1 YPFLIKRFCGN
12 LPPDERPMPIYEY
25 RCTAC
30 QHKLE
35 SLQKFSDAPLVVCP
49 QCGRDALTK
58 LVSAAGFHLK
68 GSGWYQ
74 TDFKNSGSKPAAKP
88 EAAASEAKAS
98 DAKTA
103 DAAPAA
109 RADAPAAKAETPAA
123 PASPP
128 SSSP

>member
-1 YPFLIKRFCGN
+1 
-12 LPPDERPMPIYEY
+12 MPIYEY

>member
-1 YPFLIKRFCGN
+1 
-12 LPPDERPMPIYEY
+12 MPIYEY

-49 QCGRDALTK
+49 QCGRYALTK

-88 EAAASEAKAS
+88 EAASADGKTGDAKATDTTS
-98 DAKTA
+98 AAK
-103 DAAPAA
+103 P
-109 RADAPAAKAETPAA
+109 DAPAAKAETPAA

>member
-1 YPFLIKRFCGN
+1 
-12 LPPDERPMPIYEY
+12 MPIYEY

-49 QCGRDALTK
+49 TCGRDTLTK

-74 TDFKNSGSKPAAKP
+74 TDFKNSGSRPAAKP
-88 EAAASEAKAS
+88 EGSASEAKTGDVKT
-98 DAKTA
+98 DATPA
-103 DAAPAA
+103 ATPDAAKS
-109 RADAPAAKAETPAA
+109 DAPAAKAESAA
-123 PASPP
+123 TPASPP
-128 SSSP
+128 SSSS

>member
-1 YPFLIKRFCGN
+1 
-12 LPPDERPMPIYEY
+12 MPIYEY

-68 GSGWYQ
+68 GNGWYQ

-88 EAAASEAKAS
+88 EAATAG

-103 DAAPAA
+103 DSAPAA
-109 RADAPAAKAETPAA
+109 KADAPAAKAETPAA
-123 PASPP
+123 AASP
-128 SSSP
+128 STSSP

>member
-1 YPFLIKRFCGN
+1 
-12 LPPDERPMPIYEY
+12 MPIYEY

-35 SLQKFSDAPLVVCP
+35 ALQKFSDAQLIVCP

-88 EAAASEAKAS
+88 DAGNGETKTAASETKTT
-98 DAKTA
+98 DAT
-103 DAAPAA
+103 PAA
-109 RADAPAAKAETPAA
+109 KPDAPAAKAETPAA
-123 PASPP
+123 PAGSPP
-128 SSSP
+128 ATP

>member
-1 YPFLIKRFCGN
+1 
-12 LPPDERPMPIYEY
+12 MPIYEY

-49 QCGRDALTK
+49 ECGRDALTK

-109 RADAPAAKAETPAA
+109 KADAPAAKAETPAA

>member
-1 YPFLIKRFCGN
+1 
-12 LPPDERPMPIYEY
+12 MPIYEY

-98 DAKTA
+98 DAKTG

-109 RADAPAAKAETPAA
+109 KADAPAAKAETPAA

>member
-1 YPFLIKRFCGN
+1 
-12 LPPDERPMPIYEY
+12 MPIYEY

-35 SLQKFSDAPLVVCP
+35 SLQKFSDAPLIVCP

-88 EAAASEAKAS
+88 EATAADSKTS
-98 DAKTA
+98 DAKTT

-109 RADAPAAKAETPAA
+109 KSDAPAAKAETPAA
-123 PASPP
+123 PASP
-128 SSSP
+128 STSSP

>member
-1 YPFLIKRFCGN
+1 
-12 LPPDERPMPIYEY
+12 MPIYEY

-88 EAAASEAKAS
+88 EATAP
-98 DAKTA
+98 DAKTGEA
-103 DAAPAA
+103 KTTDTTSAAKS
-109 RADAPAAKAETPAA
+109 DAPAAKAETPAA

-128 SSSP
+128 STSP

>member
-1 YPFLIKRFCGN
+1 
-12 LPPDERPMPIYEY
+12 MPIYEY

-109 RADAPAAKAETPAA
+109 KADAPAAKAETPAA

>member
-1 YPFLIKRFCGN
+1 
-12 LPPDERPMPIYEY
+12 MPIYEY

-49 QCGRDALTK
+49 KCGRDALTK

-74 TDFKNSGSKPAAKP
+74 TDFKNSGSRPAAKP
-88 EAAASEAKAS
+88 EASASEAKTGDGNA
-98 DAKTA
+98 DAK
-103 DAAPAA
+103 PAA
-109 RADAPAAKAETPAA
+109 KPDAPAAKAESAAA
-123 PASPP
+123 PASPA
-128 SSSP
+128 SSSS

>member
-1 YPFLIKRFCGN
+1 
-12 LPPDERPMPIYEY
+12 MPIYEY

-88 EAAASEAKAS
+88 EAAASEAKTS

-109 RADAPAAKAETPAA
+109 KADAPAAKAETPAA

>member
-1 YPFLIKRFCGN
+1 
-12 LPPDERPMPIYEY
+12 MPIYEY

-49 QCGRDALTK
+49 KCGRDALTK

-68 GSGWYQ
+68 GNGWYQ
-74 TDFKNSGSKPAAKP
+74 TDFKNSGSRPAAKP
-88 EAAASEAKAS
+88 EASASEAKTGDVKT
-98 DAKTA
+98 DATPATKPDATKP
-103 DAAPAA
+103 DAAKS
-109 RADAPAAKAETPAA
+109 DAPAAKAESAAA

-128 SSSP
+128 SSSS

>member
-1 YPFLIKRFCGN
+1 
-12 LPPDERPMPIYEY
+12 MPIYEY

-49 QCGRDALTK
+49 QCGRGALTK

-88 EAAASEAKAS
+88 DATAPEAKS
-98 DAKTA
+98 GDAKTTDA
-103 DAAPAA
+103 TPAAKPDAAKPDAA
-109 RADAPAAKAETPAA
+109 KSDAPAAKAETSPA
-123 PASPP
+123 PP
-128 SSSP
+128 STPSSAP

>member
-1 YPFLIKRFCGN
+1 
-12 LPPDERPMPIYEY
+12 MPIYEY

-49 QCGRDALTK
+49 KCGRDALTK

-88 EAAASEAKAS
+88 EAATADAKAG

-109 RADAPAAKAETPAA
+109 KADAPAAKAETPAA
-123 PASPP
+123 PASP
-128 SSSP
+128 STSSP

>member
-1 YPFLIKRFCGN
+1 
-12 LPPDERPMPIYEY
+12 MPIYEY

-35 SLQKFSDAPLVVCP
+35 SLQKFSDAPLVICP

-74 TDFKNSGSKPAAKP
+74 TDFKNSGSKPAPKP
-88 EAAASEAKAS
+88 EAAAG
-98 DAKTA
+98 DAKTG
-103 DAAPAA
+103 DAQTTDATPAA
-109 RADAPAAKAETPAA
+109 KADGAKTDAPAAKAETPAA
-123 PASPP
+123 PASN
-128 SSSP
+128 SSSTP

>member
-1 YPFLIKRFCGN
+1 
-12 LPPDERPMPIYEY
+12 MPIYEY

-88 EAAASEAKAS
+88 EAAAP
-98 DAKTA
+98 DAKTGDSKA
-103 DAAPAA
+103 TDATPAA
-109 RADAPAAKAETPAA
+109 KSDGAKADAPAAKADTPAA

-128 SSSP
+128 STSP